1 MAKSKRFNGVYIV
14 EGKKGTSY
22 GIDYIHPQTNQRVR
36 KILKNATSTEQAA
49 ECRAIEI
56 ADAKRN
62 VLNAAYNIKENKI
75 CCAECGLF
83 CFYDFL

>member
-1 MAKSKRFNGVYIV
+1 MAKSKKYPGIYTI

-36 KILKNATSTEQAA
+36 KILKNVTSMEGAA

-56 ADAKRN
+56 AELSAM
-62 VLNAAYNIKENKI
+62 
-75 CCAECGLF
+75 C
-83 CFYDFL
+83 